1 MSVNKRIII
10 SDIIHSLFYK
20 GLVGLEEL
28 RLDNNIIDSIPSA
41 AFRHLSGL
49 RRLWLK
55 GNRLSGFVPRLFY
68 GLHRLEV
75 RFATTN

>member
-1 MSVNKRIII
+1 MFMLINIANIYYFS
-10 SDIIHSLFYK
+10 S
-20 GLVGLEEL
+20 GLVALEEL

-75 RFATTN
+75 TFPVQFMFS